1 MTGAH
6 RAGADV
12 VLGGV
17 RVVLPHRAGDPGTG
31 ASARRSESGAL
42 RVALRRLTRARWR
55 PTGSGRCGACGA
67 PLVMPPRRTARAVT
81 VEPPASAPWTL
92 ELELPLTR
100 CPDCGIEN
108 VPVATRIL
116 LRRALRRALA
126 A

>member
-6 RAGADV
+6 RAGADIA
-12 VLGGV
+12 LGDV
-17 RVVLPHRAGDPGTG
+17 RVVLPRRADDHGGDAP
-31 ASARRSESGAL
+31 ARWTEARAL
-42 RVALRRLTRARWR
+42 RVALLRLTRARWR
-55 PTGSGRCGACGA
+55 PIGSERCGACAA

-100 CPDCGIEN
+100 CPDCGLEN